1 MTTTTWPAGDK
12 MHVAC
17 PKCGATTN
25 VQIAVVREDNLP
37 WRPVDCF
44 DCNAE
49 FILNSN
55 GSTEL
60 PARTKNQSRQMEPIT
75 IFDPDGWKNFP
86 FTTQVEVLLGGV
98 GRAVYPDDTEQFLDQ
113 GMNGEVELT
122 YSPRLAPDEL
132 EEFCRKNIAHYEAF
146 NAAHA
151 HELDECKRVPM
162 VQFWPDDQAT

>member
-1 MTTTTWPAGDK
+1 MYDELKRTRKFGAKTYTVSAVVLLPVEGEAGRVITTTRD
-12 MHVAC
+12 
-17 PKCGATTN
+17 
-25 VQIAVVREDNLP
+25 
-37 WRPVDCF
+37 
-44 DCNAE
+44 
-49 FILNSN
+49 

-132 EEFCRKNIAHYEAF
+132 EEFFRKNIAHYEEF